1 MNFYDNFS
9 DLKLEL
15 HGVRLPS
22 FKIED
27 KFKNKIGADLSCSN
41 LSFLRSLCEYG
52 LKEKNSFTKEYID
65 RLNYELEIVEELS
78 FTDYLLLVW
87 DVINFCKDNS
97 IPTGVGRGSAAGSLI
112 LFSCGV
118 TQIDPIKYGLFFE
131 RFISRFRAKK
141 NIVNGITYL
150 DGSLMCDVDLD
161 ICYYQRHRVLEYLEK
176 KFENK
181 TAKILTLNTLSSK
194 LLIK

>member
-150 DGSLMCDVDLD
+150 V
-161 ICYYQRHRVLEYLEK
+161 
-176 KFENK
+176 
-181 TAKILTLNTLSSK
+181 IL
-194 LLIK
+194 